1 MKVYLASYAMMTM
14 GKISKNEGGELAG
27 KRAVFIPTAGD
38 PYENKDF
45 VEADKIALQKYG
57 LEVTDLDLKN
67 KTKEEIDESLAL
79 ADILL
84 VAGGDTFYLMEKL
97 KKSGADRAIKKFIS
111 RGGIYIGSS
120 AGSIICCP
128 TIEGAEKFD
137 NPNLAPNLENF
148 NGMGVFDEVVIPHTQ
163 KEKYFERI
171 KETTEKLTSRGFK
184 VHHLTDDDVLF
195 FDGINSILLQFDY
208 FYYSLIQ
215 SEYSEEQ
222 ETVS

>member
-14 GKISKNEGGELAG
+14 GKISKNEGGVTG

-45 VEADKIALQKYG
+45 VVADKIALQKYG
-57 LEVTDLDLKN
+57 IEVTDLDLKN
-67 KTKEEIDESLAL
+67 KTEEEINKPLAM

-97 KKSGADRAIKKFIS
+97 KESGADRAIKNFIS

-120 AGSIICCP
+120 AGSIVCCP

-137 NPNLAPNLENF
+137 NPNLAPNLKNF
-148 NGMGVFDEVVIPHTQ
+148 NGMGIFNEVIIPHTQ
-163 KEKYFERI
+163 KEKYIERI
-171 KETTEKLTSRGFK
+171 KEATEKLTSKSFK
-184 VHHLTDDDVLF
+184 VYHLTDDDVLF
-195 FDGINSILLQFDY
+195 FDGINSIVL
-208 FYYSLIQ
+208 
-215 SEYSEEQ
+215 
-222 ETVS
+222 

>member
-14 GKISKNEGGELAG
+14 GKISKNEGGVTG

-45 VEADKIALQKYG
+45 VVADKIALQKYG
-57 LEVTDLDLKN
+57 IEVTDLDLKN
-67 KTKEEIDESLAL
+67 KTEEEINKPLAM

-97 KKSGADRAIKKFIS
+97 KESSADRAIKKFIS

-171 KETTEKLTSRGFK
+171 KKTTEKLTSRGFK

-195 FDGINSILLQFDY
+195 FDGINSILL
-208 FYYSLIQ
+208 
-215 SEYSEEQ
+215 
-222 ETVS
+222 

>member
-14 GKISKNEGGELAG
+14 GKISKNEGGVTN

-45 VEADKIALQKYG
+45 VVADKIALQKYG
-57 LEVTDLDLKN
+57 IEVTDLDLKN
-67 KTKEEIDESLAL
+67 KTEKDINESLAM

-97 KKSGADRAIKKFIS
+97 KESGADRAIKNFIS

-120 AGSIICCP
+120 AGSIVCCP

-148 NGMGVFDEVVIPHTQ
+148 SGMGIFNEVVIPHTQ
-163 KEKYFERI
+163 KEKYFERV
-171 KETTEKLTSRGFK
+171 KEATDKLTSRGFK

-195 FDGINSILLQFDY
+195 FDGINSIIL
-208 FYYSLIQ
+208 
-215 SEYSEEQ
+215 
-222 ETVS
+222 

>member
-14 GKISKNEGGELAG
+14 GKIIKNEGGELTR
-27 KRAVFIPTAGD
+27 KRAIFIPTAGD

-57 LEVTDLDLKN
+57 IEVTDLDLRN
-67 KTKEEIDESLAL
+67 KTEEEVNESLAM

-97 KKSGADRAIKKFIS
+97 KEGGADRAIKNFIS

-120 AGSIICCP
+120 AGSIVCCP

-137 NPNLAPNLENF
+137 NPKLAPNLENF
-148 NGMGVFDEVVIPHTQ
+148 NGMDIFNEVVIPHTH
-163 KEKYFERI
+163 KEKYFERVE
-171 KETTEKLTSRGFK
+171 ETTEKLTSKGFK

-195 FDGINSILLQFDY
+195 FDGINSIIL
-208 FYYSLIQ
+208 
-215 SEYSEEQ
+215 
-222 ETVS
+222 

>member
-1 MKVYLASYAMMTM
+1 MKIYLASYATMTM
-14 GKISKNEGGELAG
+14 GKIIKNEGGELAE

-38 PYENKDF
+38 PYKNKDF
-45 VEADKIALQKYG
+45 VEADKNTLQNYG
-57 LEVTDLDLKN
+57 IEVTDLDLKN
-67 KTKEEIDESLAL
+67 KTEEEVDESLAM

-97 KKSGADRAIKKFIS
+97 KESGADKAIKNFIS

-195 FDGINSILLQFDY
+195 FDGINSIML
-208 FYYSLIQ
+208 
-215 SEYSEEQ
+215 
-222 ETVS
+222 

>member
-1 MKVYLASYAMMTM
+1 MKVYLASYVMMTM
-14 GKISKNEGGELAG
+14 GKISKNEGGITG

-45 VEADKIALQKYG
+45 VVADKIALQKYG
-57 LEVTDLDLKN
+57 IEVTDLDLKN
-67 KTKEEIDESLAL
+67 KTEKDINESLAM

-97 KKSGADRAIKKFIS
+97 KESGADRAIKNFIS

-120 AGSIICCP
+120 AGSIVCCP

-137 NPNLAPNLENF
+137 NPDLAPNLENF
-148 NGMGVFDEVVIPHTQ
+148 NGMGIFNEVVIPHTH
-163 KEKYFERI
+163 KEKYFERV
-171 KETTEKLTSRGFK
+171 KETTDKLTSKGFK

-195 FDGINSILLQFDY
+195 FDGINSIIL
-208 FYYSLIQ
+208 
-215 SEYSEEQ
+215 
-222 ETVS
+222 

>member
-84 VAGGDTFYLMEKL
+84 VAGGDTFYLMKKL

-195 FDGINSILLQFDY
+195 FDGINSIMLQFDY

-215 SEYSEEQ
+215 SVYSGEQ

>member
-14 GKISKNEGGELAG
+14 GKISKNEGSELTG
-27 KRAVFIPTAGD
+27 KRAAFIPTAGD

-57 LEVTDLDLKN
+57 IEVTDLDLKN

-97 KKSGADRAIKKFIS
+97 KKSGADRAIKNFIS

-120 AGSIICCP
+120 AGSIVCCP

-137 NPNLAPNLENF
+137 NPGSAPNLENF
-148 NGMGVFDEVVIPHTQ
+148 NGMGIFNEVVIPHTH
-163 KEKYFERI
+163 KEKYFERV
-171 KETTEKLTSRGFK
+171 KEATEKLTSKCFK

-195 FDGINSILLQFDY
+195 FDGINYTIL
-208 FYYSLIQ
+208 
-215 SEYSEEQ
+215 
-222 ETVS
+222 